1 MQQITLLGN
10 VGRDAITRE
19 TNGRRAIGFSV
30 AVNES
35 YKDANG
41 NKVENTTWYDCTIWR
56 EGQQSS
62 KVADY
67 LKRGQQVLIQG
78 RPSVRS
84 YQSQKDGKWYAALE
98 VRVDK
103 CELVGSAKPEAPA
116 SNPDQPVQ
124 VAEQPQRLAA
134 HRDAPAATSQ
144 SGSKDDDNDLPF

>member
-30 AVNES
+30 AVNEK

-41 NKVENTTWYDCTIWR
+41 NQIENTNWYDCTIWR
-56 EGQQSS
+56 DGQQST

-78 RPSVRS
+78 KPSVRS

-103 CELVGSAKPEAPA
+103 CELVGSAKSEG
-116 SNPDQPVQ
+116 QPVQ
-124 VAEQPQRLAA
+124 VAEQPQTLSA
-134 HRDAPAATSQ
+134 HRDAPAPANQAKAKQT
-144 SGSKDDDNDLPF
+144 DDDNDLPF

>member
-10 VGRDAITRE
+10 VGRDAVTRE

-35 YKDANG
+35 YKDSNG
-41 NKVENTTWYDCTIWR
+41 NKVENTNWYDCTIWR
-56 EGQQSS
+56 DGQQST

-103 CELVGSAKPEAPA
+103 CELVGSAKP
-116 SNPDQPVQ
+116 DTQPVH
-124 VAEQPQRLAA
+124 VAEQPQTLAA
-134 HRDAPAATSQ
+134 HRDAPAPAGQ
-144 SGSKDDDNDLPF
+144 PAQKDDDNDLPF

>member
-1 MQQITLLGN
+1 MQQIIILGN

-41 NKVENTTWYDCTIWR
+41 NKVENTNWYDCTIWR
-56 EGQQSS
+56 EGQQST

-103 CELVGSAKPEAPA
+103 CELVGSVKPDPG
-116 SNPDQPVQ
+116 QPVA
-124 VAEQPQRLAA
+124 VAEQPQTLGA
-134 HRDAPAATSQ
+134 HRDAPAAGTE
-144 SGSKDDDNDLPF
+144 GDVNDLPF